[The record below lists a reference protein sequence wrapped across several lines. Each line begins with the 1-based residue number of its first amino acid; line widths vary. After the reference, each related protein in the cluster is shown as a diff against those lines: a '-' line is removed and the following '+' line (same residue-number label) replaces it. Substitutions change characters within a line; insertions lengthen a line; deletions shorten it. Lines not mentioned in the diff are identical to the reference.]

1 MIVGGKTKLREKRL
15 ADAPDDY
22 AWQTDLELAQLDAA
36 PLLTISF
43 QQYLSSYA
51 SELRYPSSSRHRFA
65 IETLDGKHIG
75 NCTYYDINK
84 TRGEAEL
91 GIMIGNHNYW
101 DKGYGVDTVTTLVNY
116 IFQRTKLNRI
126 YLKTLVSNT
135 RAQKCFAK
143 CGFILYGRRNKDS
156 YNFVLMELH
165 RKRWQEQQ
173 GKEDRRR

>member
-1 MIVGGKTKLREKRL
+1 MVGGKIKLREKRL

-22 AWQTDLELAQLDAA
+22 AWQTDPELAELDAA

-43 QQYLSSYA
+43 PQYLSNYA
-51 SELRYPSSSRHRFA
+51 SELRYPSSTRHRFA
-65 IETLDGKHIG
+65 IETLNGEHIG
-75 NCTYYDINK
+75 NCTFYDINR

-91 GIMIGNHNYW
+91 GIMIGNRDYW
-101 DKGYGVDTVTTLVNY
+101 DKGYGADAVTTLVNY
-116 IFQRTKLNRI
+116 IFRRTKLNRI

-143 CGFILYGRRNKDS
+143 CGFTPYGRLKRDS

-165 RKRWQEQQ
+165 RKQWQEQKSNE
-173 GKEDRRR
+173 GAKS